1 MGHEGSPF
9 PTACHRLPPP
19 GPLVC
24 PALIGGSD
32 SFVWISV
39 SLILHILIGPFG
51 FLFGKLP
58 FLPWLWCHYSHDALL
73 EVAVE
78 GVRLMVL
85 DLSVLHRAAPQVV
98 VQLCGVDSRAGL
110 LILGGVLPDPE
121 VDVLGEEAARSPRLG
136 CPERS
141 GQGPAHCPPPHCRR
155 TNAVYGGSW
164 PARGSSGPLSSRQ
177 CPCADLLRGP
187 SSGSPDSSCIWG
199 ELAAYCSPTAGRPV
213 RIFSKWSCGLTL
225 CGFALLHSAADTLP
239 TCPALS
245 ASLTWDI
252 ASSAGM
258 STLRRGLVFTWPAS
272 MPL

>member
-141 GQGPAHCPPPHCRR
+141 GQGPAHCPPPPTAVGR
-155 TNAVYGGSW
+155 TRCME
-164 PARGSSGPLSSRQ
+164 ARGLPEAAQGLSPL
-177 CPCADLLRGP
+177 
-187 SSGSPDSSCIWG
+187 GSVPVQTCYVAQA
-199 ELAAYCSPTAGRPV
+199 LAAQIP
-213 RIFSKWSCGLTL
+213 
-225 CGFALLHSAADTLP
+225 
-239 TCPALS
+239 
-245 ASLTWDI
+245 
-252 ASSAGM
+252 
-258 STLRRGLVFTWPAS
+258 PAS
-272 MPL
+272 GESWQLTVLQPQGDP